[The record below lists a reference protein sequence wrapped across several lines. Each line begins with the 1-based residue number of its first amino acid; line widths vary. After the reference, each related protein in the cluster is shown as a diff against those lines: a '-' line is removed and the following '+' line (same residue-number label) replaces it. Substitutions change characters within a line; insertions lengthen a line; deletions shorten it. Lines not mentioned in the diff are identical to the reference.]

1 MLVEINLLPQKEEKN
16 KSLLLLVII
25 SVILLLIGGFFAY
38 WVNRSNNIKLNTL
51 DQQIAAN
58 EELVAYE
65 QEKSK
70 SEESSDSYTKLE
82 NTVKWAEEYPAKT
95 VPVLQKLT
103 ALLPERGFIQTFNY
117 VETGIIQ
124 VGIQFESSREAAYYL
139 NSLQESNWV
148 EDSKL
153 LSVDA
158 ITSFYDKKFGE
169 SDDEIDKSKLKNE
182 TYLPRYLSQFE
193 ISLDRDVMKNEAN
206 NHSSNELGGDE

>member
-16 KSLLLLVII
+16 KSLLLLVVI
-25 SVILLLIGGFFAY
+25 SVIILLIGGFFAY
-38 WVNRSNNIKLNTL
+38 WVNRSNNIKLTTL

-70 SEESSDSYTKLE
+70 SGESSNSYTELE
-82 NTVKWAEEYPAKT
+82 NTVKWAQEYPIKA

-117 VETGIIQ
+117 VENGIIH
-124 VGIQFESSREAAYYL
+124 VSIQFESSREAAYYL

-148 EDSKL
+148 SDSKL

-158 ITSFYDKKFGE
+158 ITSFYDKKYGE
-169 SDDEIDKSKLKNE
+169 SEKEIDKSKLKNE

-193 ISLDRDVMKNEAN
+193 ISLDRDVLKKEAN
-206 NHSSNELGGDE
+206 NHSSNELGGEE